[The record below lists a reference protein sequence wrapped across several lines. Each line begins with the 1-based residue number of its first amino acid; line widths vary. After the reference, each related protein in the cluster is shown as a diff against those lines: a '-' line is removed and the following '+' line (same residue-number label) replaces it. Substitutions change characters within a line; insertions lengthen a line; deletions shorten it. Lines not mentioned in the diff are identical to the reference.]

1 MNDAT
6 HNPLAGIPVCQSC
19 GMPLQSP
26 DQVGKHADGTPNP
39 DYCVYCCPEGEE
51 KMTGTLQE
59 MIDFCAPLEVKL
71 GLHPDEATARA
82 RLAAYL
88 PTLKRWKKQGA

>member
-1 MNDAT
+1 MKNDAYM
-6 HNPLAGIPVCQSC
+6 NMPVCQSC

-26 DQVGKHADGTPNP
+26 AQYGKHADGSENP
-39 DYCVYCCPEGEE
+39 EYCSHCCPAGEE
-51 KMTGTLQE
+51 HMQGTLEE
-59 MIDFCAPLEVKL
+59 MIALCAQIETRL

-88 PTLKRWKKQGA
+88 PTLKRWKK

>member
-1 MNDAT
+1 MNETAA
-6 HNPLAGIPVCQSC
+6 NPMANMQVCQSC
-19 GMPLQSP
+19 GMPLQNP
-26 DQVGKHADGTPNP
+26 DQIGRHADGTPNP
-39 DYCVYCCPEGEE
+39 EYCVYCCPEGEE

-82 RLAAYL
+82 RLSAYL
-88 PTLKRWKKQGA
+88 PTLRRWKKEA

>member
-1 MNDAT
+1 MNEMN
-6 HNPLAGIPVCQSC
+6 HNPFAGTPVCQSC

-26 DQVGKHADGTPNP
+26 DQIGRHADGTPNP
-39 DYCVYCCPEGEE
+39 EYCVYCCPEGEE

-88 PTLKRWKKQGA
+88 PTLKRWKKQST